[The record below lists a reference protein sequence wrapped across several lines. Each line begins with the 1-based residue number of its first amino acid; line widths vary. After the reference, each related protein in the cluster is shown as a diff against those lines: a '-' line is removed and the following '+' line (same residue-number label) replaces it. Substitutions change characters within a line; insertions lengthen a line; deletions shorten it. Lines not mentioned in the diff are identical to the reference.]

1 MLIILPTEIL
11 ELFIMQNYYSKNPS
25 NTEIAI
31 GSRVL
36 PKTCGNEFEFSQ
48 CIVKQP

>member
-11 ELFIMQNYYSKNPS
+11 ELFIMQNYYSKNPA
-25 NTEIAI
+25 NTEIAT

-36 PKTCGNEFEFSQ
+36 PKTCGNGFELNQ
-48 CIVKQP
+48 